1 MMRFNPPP
9 GWPVPP
15 PGWQPPADW
24 RPDPSWPAAPPG
36 WSFWIEEA
44 VVEPQIL
51 LKKAANLLVEDAR
64 TDLHPT
70 VDAALAVVEAPM
82 SSTERVL
89 DGFRAKYGGL
99 WVGGTLTVTDQQ
111 VEFHANALNR
121 AVQSGTLDI
130 ALPLRSIAQVELQ
143 PGFVTKI
150 VAITVG
156 YRQVKSR
163 MYGAEQVAETIRQA
177 VGRARG
183 LS

>member
-1 MMRFNPPP
+1 MMRFNPPS
-9 GWPVPP
+9 GWPAPP

-24 RPDPSWPAAPPG
+24 RPDPSWPPAPPG
-36 WSFWIEEA
+36 WQFWIEEA
-44 VVEPQIL
+44 SVEPQIL
-51 LKKAANLLVEDAR
+51 LKKVANLLVEDAR
-64 TDLHPT
+64 LDLHPT
-70 VDAALAVVEAPM
+70 VDAALAVVEAPA
-82 SSTERVL
+82 SSTELVL

-111 VEFHANALNR
+111 VEFRANALNR

-130 ALPLRSIAQVELQ
+130 AVPLRSIAQVEVQ

-163 MYGAEQVAETIRQA
+163 MYGADQVAETIRQA
-177 VGRARG
+177 VGRAGG
-183 LS
+183 LG